1 MIYEIDDIILQCVDE
16 ETGEVDV
23 EKLDR
28 LTMEN
33 DAKMENIALWIKDLK
48 AEEAAVADEA
58 KKLESRSKALG
69 NKAESLKSY
78 LAYKLGG
85 RKFKTAKCTISYRTS
100 AKVKVADDCDVNNF
114 SERFK
119 AITVEVKPNKSAIK
133 EYLQNGGELEG
144 CWLEKVKNIQ
154 IK

>member
-85 RKFKTAKCTISYRTS
+85 RKFKTARCTISYRAS
-100 AKVKVADDCDVNNF
+100 AKVEIAPDCDVDNF
-114 SERFK
+114 SNRFK
-119 AITVEVKPNKSAIK
+119 TTTVEIKPNKKAIK
-133 EYLQNGGELEG
+133 EYLQSGGKIEG
-144 CWLEKVKNIQ
+144 CWLEKTRNIQ